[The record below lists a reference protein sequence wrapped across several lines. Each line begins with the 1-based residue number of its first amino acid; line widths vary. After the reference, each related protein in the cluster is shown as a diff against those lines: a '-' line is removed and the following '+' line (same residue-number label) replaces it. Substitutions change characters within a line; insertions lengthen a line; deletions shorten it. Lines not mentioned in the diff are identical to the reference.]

1 MPTNGSSVAR
11 RRLAKTGLIVALI
24 LFATS
29 LIMQAIDIYQTHRA
43 ISLAHIASLALAA
56 LAIVMGAGTYL
67 YMVSREN

>member
-1 MPTNGSSVAR
+1 M
-11 RRLAKTGLIVALI
+11 GLIVALI

-43 ISLAHIASLALAA
+43 ISPAHIASLALAA

-67 YMVSREN
+67 YTVSRKN